1 MRALLAIAGLLV
13 LAGSALAGRPTA
25 HTLRKSPS
33 GPIAAVAADNDL
45 AAWLTPFSSRS
56 CAEVHVLSHDRKDKS
71 APQPASNSMTC
82 RWDVSGGQSQLAI
95 AGGMSSALWT
105 LHGNANG
112 PSPFD
117 FVLAASFGG
126 PERLLGRLAHAT
138 DGTGEW
144 LGGVAGAG
152 RVLAYSWVD
161 VEYVDPEACLSG
173 GTCKEKIADGGI
185 RVVTRQGTKFTST
198 PLPGAEPALQL
209 AAAVGRIAY
218 IPATIVH
225 GNRPA
230 ATTNATLPIVD
241 ATTGQVLAE
250 PKVHGIPQAIA
261 LSSHVLAVLTGPGDH
276 DRISWFSAT
285 DGTKLGSVL
294 VSSFAA
300 PQLAASDR
308 MIVYRV
314 GRRLRDV
321 FTRNGRIGSLANIG
335 QNTVGPALAHNRVVW
350 AENHNGTGRLRAVTT
365 G

>member
-1 MRALLAIAGLLV
+1 MRAFLAIAGLLV

-25 HTLRKSPS
+25 HTLRKSPG
-33 GPIAAVAADNDL
+33 GPIAAIAEDNNV

-56 CAEVHVLSHDRKDKS
+56 CAQVHVLSPGRKDRTV
-71 APQPASNSMTC
+71 PQPSSDSMTC
-82 RWDVSGGQSQLAI
+82 RWDVTGGQSQLAI
-95 AGGMSSALWT
+95 AGRMSSALWT
-105 LHGNANG
+105 LRGVG

-126 PERLLGRLAHAT
+126 PERLLTRLAHAT

-144 LGGVAGAG
+144 LGGIAGAG

-161 VEYVDPEACLSG
+161 AEYVNPEACLSG
-173 GTCKEKIADGGI
+173 EGTCKQKIADGGI
-185 RVVTRQGTKFTST
+185 RVVTRQGTKYTST

-209 AAAVGRIAY
+209 AAAAGRIAY

-294 VSSFAA
+294 VSPAAA
-300 PQLAASDR
+300 PQLAANDR
-308 MIVYRV
+308 IIVYHV

-321 FTRNGRIGSLANIG
+321 FTRNGRIGLLANTG
-335 QNTVGPALAHNRVVW
+335 LNTVGPALAHNRLIW
-350 AENHNGTGRLRAVTT
+350 AENHNGTGRLRALTT